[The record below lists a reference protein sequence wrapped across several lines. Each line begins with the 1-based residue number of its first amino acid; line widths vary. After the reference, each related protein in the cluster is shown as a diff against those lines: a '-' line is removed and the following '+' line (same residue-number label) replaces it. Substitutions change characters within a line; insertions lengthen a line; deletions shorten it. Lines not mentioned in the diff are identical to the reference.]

1 MHPSRFAGASCR
13 SVRGMRCRPLTTTLL
28 PSHHHSTH
36 HNSSSF
42 PSVSQRLLDA
52 TLSDVDNLLSQPQSP
67 PSPRVSTNSKPTN
80 LYSHQSGHG
89 KIVAISSNP
98 STSSSTISTH
108 LTELSHSSPM
118 RLVPSRRSHQH
129 HLKHQHEVKHEAAL
143 VHLSSYGGGLVPGD
157 VLHLDIDVRG
167 KGATLCVLTQGG
179 TRIYRPGKHF
189 RQHVNYN
196 YGGNNVNTSVY
207 NKINIH
213 DVSSKLCQSTIN
225 GKVEPGATLFFL
237 PDPTVPYY
245 QSSFQE
251 RRVFRSQY
259 ASASATDMGSII
271 SVDWYSSG
279 RKHSAGM
286 EEERWAFDYL
296 GSRTELFVEDQR
308 NQQTGH
314 SSPILVESM
323 AFDNTSSPARNTRA
337 ATPASTSIGQNND
350 SMASLLLHGPT
361 SLPIAEKAK
370 ELSRQLANMQ
380 TRVRREHSSDMNV
393 ASGANDELDSILK
406 ALGGK
411 VVLSVTPV
419 NDDQRNVQSDS
430 QQHQPSTTHVVRI
443 LAESNEDIYRILHYC
458 LKSCSVYVGGLEP
471 YKDRIHSSKTV
482 RGNPSARKQA
492 IRQNGRILQQSQ
504 RKRTG
509 HELQLLANE
518 LIFGNDHSSNTM
530 SGASAWFR
538 MCTLSDSALPVGS
551 FAHSLGIE
559 AASQM
564 GLFNNAKSRDK
575 LQSANEETT
584 ACSIDDLSDYIYA
597 VSRSNARFATP
608 LVLAGYS
615 LLVQNKLSF
624 AADIE
629 RICHSWRSIDAYVD
643 TLLQSNGPGR
653 RASMDQGLGLLR
665 IAPSFTEYNDKSPL
679 DLWESIR
686 TSIDKAAIPTA
697 KGHAAPIYGMLS
709 ASLGVSPLDACRV
722 FAFGAA
728 RDSVSAAVRLNLLGP
743 MAGVTLLDQVGRG
756 AVDEGLE
763 EGLLAMVKGDKTMEE
778 DAKLR
783 NWLDSV
789 ATCAPMMDTVQP
801 CHDLLSVRLFRT

>member
-1 MHPSRFAGASCR
+1 
-13 SVRGMRCRPLTTTLL
+13 
-28 PSHHHSTH
+28 
-36 HNSSSF
+36 
-42 PSVSQRLLDA
+42 
-52 TLSDVDNLLSQPQSP
+52 
-67 PSPRVSTNSKPTN
+67 
-80 LYSHQSGHG
+80 
-89 KIVAISSNP
+89 
-98 STSSSTISTH
+98 
-108 LTELSHSSPM
+108 M

-225 GKVEPGATLFFL
+225 GTVEPGATLFFL

-279 RKHSAGM
+279 RKHSAWM

-370 ELSRQLANMQ
+370 ELSRQLANIQ
-380 TRVRREHSSDMNV
+380 TRVRREHSSDMDV
-393 ASGANDELDSILK
+393 ASEANDELDSILK

-419 NDDQRNVQSDS
+419 NDDRRNVQSDS
-430 QQHQPSTTHVVRI
+430 QQHQPSTTHVT
-443 LAESNEDIYRILHYC
+443 EF
-458 LKSCSVYVGGLEP
+458 
-471 YKDRIHSSKTV
+471 IHPKTV

-492 IRQNGRILQQSQ
+492 MRQNGRILQKSQ
-504 RKRTG
+504 PKRTG

-530 SGASAWFR
+530 SDASAWFR

-575 LQSANEETT
+575 LQSANEEKT

-615 LLVQNKLSF
+615 LLGQNKLSF
-624 AADIE
+624 AADNE

-763 EGLLAMVKGDKTMEE
+763 EGLLAMVKGDKTMDGRCKVE
-778 DAKLR
+778 KLVR
-783 NWLDSV
+783 FCCNLCTNDGYS
-789 ATCAPMMDTVQP
+789 ATLPRFAVCTIVSNVIGAPM
-801 CHDLLSVRLFRT
+801 